1 MLGDNPGLP
10 DLSFQ
15 FRWTHGWCNVGVYT
29 QVSVV
34 LCLVTLS
41 CVTLCDLMDC
51 SPPGSSVHGDC
62 PGKNTRVGCHAIL
75 QGIFPTQGSNPGL
88 PHCRQILYDLS
99 HQGSPR
105 IMEWVACPFSR
116 GSSPSR
122 NRTRISHIEGRFP
135 REFW

>member
-10 DLSFQ
+10 DLFFQ
-15 FRWTHGWCNVGVYT
+15 FCWNHGCCNIGVYI

-34 LCLVTLS
+34 PCLVTQS
-41 CVTLCDLMDC
+41 RVTLCDLMDR

-62 PGKNTRVGCHAIL
+62 PGKNTGVGCHALL
-75 QGIFPTQGSNPGL
+75 QGIFQTQGSKSGL
-88 PHCRQILYDLS
+88 PHCRQILYYLS

-105 IMEWVACPFSR
+105 IPEWVAYPFSR
-116 GSSPSR
+116 GSFSSR
-122 NRTRISHIEGRFP
+122 NRTRISCIEGRFT